1 MRATTVGR
9 AANKDDDML
18 AAYAAI
24 YELVV
29 SSPSTPRATL
39 RWMNRMEYHLTR
51 YHDAIP
57 VADASGPPRLRTE
70 TDRWRLS
77 LCAIGAKM
85 EFMVLL
91 ARAHRIGVGSQ
102 WSSCLGAGLREVR
115 PHFRPSDDEGFRMW
129 DPAPLLRR
137 LRLDAPAKRSHF
149 SQQEPTACG
158 LADAGRIA
166 AARVALN
173 GTAASA
179 TVAGAQRRP
188 RTTPP

>member
-1 MRATTVGR
+1 MRRPRRLRKPRPHTTRGILVGVSANSGDDARATDDRRSGR
-9 AANKDDDML
+9 STPPSSSSGAAC
-18 AAYAAI
+18 AAI

-57 VADASGPPRLRTE
+57 VADADGPPRLRTE

-102 WSSCLGAGLREVR
+102 WCSCLGAGLREVR
-115 PHFRPSDDEGFRMW
+115 PLFRPS
-129 DPAPLLRR
+129 
-137 LRLDAPAKRSHF
+137 
-149 SQQEPTACG
+149 
-158 LADAGRIA
+158 
-166 AARVALN
+166 
-173 GTAASA
+173 
-179 TVAGAQRRP
+179 
-188 RTTPP
+188 

>member
-1 MRATTVGR
+1 MRVSPNSGDDARASDDGR
-9 AANKDDDML
+9 SGRSTPPDDDADRL

-39 RWMNRMEYHLTR
+39 GWMNRIEYHLTR
-51 YHDAIP
+51 YHD
-57 VADASGPPRLRTE
+57 VADADGPPRLRTE

-85 EFMVLL
+85 EFMLLL

-115 PHFRPSDDEGFRMW
+115 PTF
-129 DPAPLLRR
+129 APLRR
-137 LRLDAPAKRSHF
+137 
-149 SQQEPTACG
+149 
-158 LADAGRIA
+158 
-166 AARVALN
+166 
-173 GTAASA
+173 
-179 TVAGAQRRP
+179 
-188 RTTPP
+188 

>member
-1 MRATTVGR
+1 MDTRTDTRSHTQSEKARPSDDGR
-9 AANKDDDML
+9 SGRSTPPDDDDDRL

-39 RWMNRMEYHLTR
+39 GWMNRMEYHLTR

-57 VADASGPPRLRTE
+57 VADADGPPRLRTE

-102 WSSCLGAGLREVR
+102 WYSCLGAGVRDVR
-115 PHFRPSDDEGFRMW
+115 PTMRVFVCGTRRRYCVNSGLMHPRSAAISHSKSPQ
-129 DPAPLLRR
+129 PAALLTRR
-137 LRLDAPAKRSHF
+137 A
-149 SQQEPTACG
+149 
-158 LADAGRIA
+158 
-166 AARVALN
+166 
-173 GTAASA
+173 
-179 TVAGAQRRP
+179 
-188 RTTPP
+188 

>member
-1 MRATTVGR
+1 MGVSANSGDDARDGDASDDGR
-9 AANKDDDML
+9 SGRSTPPDDDDDRL

-39 RWMNRMEYHLTR
+39 GWMNRMEYHLTR

-57 VADASGPPRLRTE
+57 VADASGPPRLRSE

-115 PHFRPSDDEGFRMW
+115 PLFRFSGPPTMRVIVCGT
-129 DPAPLLRR
+129 RR
-137 LRLDAPAKRSHF
+137 RYCVKSGATHPRS
-149 SQQEPTACG
+149 
-158 LADAGRIA
+158 A
-166 AARVALN
+166 AISHSKSPQP
-173 GTAASA
+173 AASLMR
-179 TVAGAQRRP
+179 GA
-188 RTTPP
+188 